1 MYTIFQVNYTAK
13 TSSSGTGSAKCREV
27 ANNGQVAVVQPLTLN
42 RIAQKMSSP
51 QSHPLQS
58 GHHVGSGV
66 MTTFVPKANGNMMM
80 TSSTIVT
87 SFDETDEVATEDSSA
102 TKASTSRMSSDETS
116 SLFYSMKTSL

>member
-1 MYTIFQVNYTAK
+1 
-13 TSSSGTGSAKCREV
+13 
-27 ANNGQVAVVQPLTLN
+27 
-42 RIAQKMSSP
+42 MSPSP
-51 QSHPLQS
+51 QSHPTLPS

-87 SFDETDEVATEDSSA
+87 SFDETDEAATEDSST

-116 SLFYSMKTSL
+116 SLFYSMKTSLWDGEAECLI